1 VIGVV
6 NEVKYAGLDKPD
18 EGTVYDLLNP
28 QTNSAFLLARTA
40 VDPSAVVAP
49 LREVLRQLDADV
61 PLSNVATIDELV
73 DTALARPRS
82 LSILVAA
89 LAAVALA
96 LSMIGIYGVMA
107 HYVQQHAKD
116 IAIRLALGGTRGNLF
131 RLVVGQGMMVVFG
144 GVAIGLFASFA
155 VTRAMSS
162 LLFGVS
168 AADPRTFAAVSGVL
182 AVVALAACALP
193 AGRAIRVEA
202 ASVLRDE

>member
-1 VIGVV
+1 
-6 NEVKYAGLDKPD
+6 
-18 EGTVYDLLNP
+18 
-28 QTNSAFLLARTA
+28 
-40 VDPSAVVAP
+40 
-49 LREVLRQLDADV
+49 
-61 PLSNVATIDELV
+61 
-73 DTALARPRS
+73 
-82 LSILVAA
+82 
-89 LAAVALA
+89 
-96 LSMIGIYGVMA
+96 
-107 HYVQQHAKD
+107 
-116 IAIRLALGGTRGNLF
+116 LF